1 MDAIRSFGTRC
12 LFLLALLPAS
22 AAWAQLETDGTVH
35 ALDAG
40 QQINAFFRWMG
51 GDPIEGLQLDLP
63 SEWRVERVQA
73 VYAGGSIPVDAE
85 VQDAGATRVRVMMEE
100 PLRGAQTFVVSLTV
114 GEMLGYQAI
123 QAIPVVEGELERG
136 STTRWQAYVREALP
150 TGRNRAFHLDGET
163 PPVALRHRMLPSLD
177 PLEPF
182 TLEFWIR
189 TRGLNEVVLSTW
201 DGDEERPYPLELL
214 VDGHGRIV
222 LYRGRPGRHETMKSE
237 SPVAD
242 GLWHHVAIVNDP
254 VAERARLF
262 VDGLWV
268 DSLRSGD
275 PSGMLNTMSLALGGR
290 PERPGATS
298 ARRFTGYLD
307 EFRLWSL
314 ARPVVEVRRT
324 MRVPLDDAPATAFRL
339 DFDTPFSAEVLV
351 QVPDAVV
358 RVPSDLSFA
367 FPVEALEASV
377 QQGIVTLTWETKNR
391 RASAF
396 HVERSADG
404 QRFEPVGTVSASDPV
419 GETAEG
425 GVRFAYTDLP
435 PEDRVLY
442 YRIRQVTPD
451 EPERVSGAFK
461 LGLGGEGAAALIV
474 GNSPNPFRGSTTI
487 TYELAQAVPVRL
499 SVWDVAGTR
508 VATLVDETLPSGR
521 HEYRFTAD
529 GLPSGVYFVRLE
541 TPSGS
546 AAHKLTLTR

>member
-1 MDAIRSFGTRC
+1 M
-12 LFLLALLPAS
+12 
-22 AAWAQLETDGTVH
+22 VH

-40 QQINAFFRWMG
+40 QEVNAFFRWMG
-51 GDPIEGLQLDLP
+51 SDPIEGLHLDLP
-63 SEWRVERVQA
+63 PDWTVERVQA
-73 VYAGGSIPVDAE
+73 VYARSSVPIEAE
-85 VQDAGATRVRVMMEE
+85 VQAASSERARAMMDE
-100 PLRGAQTFVVSLTV
+100 PLRGVQTFVVSLTV
-114 GEMLGYQAI
+114 GSRLGYQEVRVTPI
-123 QAIPVVEGELERG
+123 VPGQTERAMPT
-136 STTRWQAYVREALP
+136 SWQAYVREALP
-150 TGRNRAFHLDGET
+150 AGRNRAFHLDAET
-163 PPVALRHRMLPSLD
+163 SPVALRHRILPPLD
-177 PLEPF
+177 PREPY

-189 TRGLNEVVLSTW
+189 TLGLNEVVLSTW
-201 DGDEERPYPLELL
+201 DGDEERPYPLELM

-222 LYRGRPGRHETMKSE
+222 VYRGRPGRHETMKSE
-237 SPVAD
+237 VPVAD
-242 GLWHHVAIVNDP
+242 GAWHHVAIVNDP
-254 VAERARLF
+254 QAERAGLF
-262 VDGLWV
+262 VDGV
-268 DSLRSGD
+268 RADSLRSSD

-290 PERPGATS
+290 PERPGVAS

-314 ARPVVEVRRT
+314 ARPVVAIRRT
-324 MRVPLDDAPATAFRL
+324 MRVPLDEAPAEVFRL
-339 DFDTPFSAEVLV
+339 GFDTPFVPEVLV

-358 RVPSDLSFA
+358 RVPSNLSFA

-391 RASAF
+391 RASEF
-396 HVERSADG
+396 QVERSSDG
-404 QRFEPVGTVSASDPV
+404 QRFETVGTVDASEQV
-419 GETAEG
+419 GETVDG

-442 YRIRQVTPD
+442 YRVRQITPD

-461 LGLGGEGAAALIV
+461 LGLGADGANALIV

-487 TYELAQAVPVRL
+487 TYELAQSAPVRL

-508 VATLVDETLPSGR
+508 VATLVDETLPPGR

-541 TPSGS
+541 TPGGS